1 MPDPPYEG
9 SAMTA
14 LCLDLVLEDCSGR
27 DLHEWL
33 GGAWALL
40 FSNPED
46 FEHQRREKGRW
57 SDGLRE
63 EFEIRAIR
71 ALAVKRDRGQVESSW
86 ISKLSFD
93 ARPVQ
98 LREPS
103 FAAADQVSFAAR
115 ALRGELLTLQSRFV
129 LLIDGSLKR
138 RKVLRYSAG
147 RGAVSVLDLLAA
159 VDLLHRHCPL
169 VRAA

>member
-1 MPDPPYEG
+1 
-9 SAMTA
+9 MTA
-14 LCLDLVLEDCSGR
+14 LCLDLALENCSGR

-33 GGAWALL
+33 DGAWALL

-46 FEHQRREKGRW
+46 FEPQRREKGRW
-57 SDGLRE
+57 LHGLRE
-63 EFEIRAIR
+63 EFGMRAVR
-71 ALAVKRDRGQVESSW
+71 ALAVKRYRGPTESSW
-86 ISKLSFD
+86 IDNLGFD
-93 ARPVQ
+93 PRPVQ

-103 FAAADQVSFAAR
+103 FAAADEVSFAAR

-138 RKVLRYSAG
+138 REVLKYSAG
-147 RGAVSVLDLLAA
+147 RSAVSALDLLAS
-159 VDLLHRHCPL
+159 VDALRRHRPV

>member
-1 MPDPPYEG
+1 
-9 SAMTA
+9 MTA
-14 LCLDLVLEDCSGR
+14 LYLDHVLEDGCGR

-46 FEHQRREKGRW
+46 FDPQRREKGRW
-57 SDGLRE
+57 LDGVRE
-63 EFEIRAIR
+63 EFGMRDVR
-71 ALAVKRDRGQVESSW
+71 ALAVKRDRGPPELSW
-86 ISKLSFD
+86 ITKLSFD
-93 ARPVQ
+93 PRPVQ

-103 FAAADQVSFAAR
+103 FAAADAVSFAAR

-129 LLIDGSLKR
+129 LLIDGCLKR
-138 RKVLRYSAG
+138 REVLKYSAG
-147 RGAVSVLDLLAA
+147 RYAVSVLDLLPAIDA
-159 VDLLHRHCPL
+159 RRRHRPV

>member
-1 MPDPPYEG
+1 
-9 SAMTA
+9 MTA
-14 LCLDLVLEDCSGR
+14 LCLDLVPEDCSGR

-46 FEHQRREKGRW
+46 FEPQRLDKGRW
-57 SDGLRE
+57 LNALRD
-63 EFEIRAIR
+63 EFGMRAVR
-71 ALAVKRDRGQVESSW
+71 ALAVKSDRGQVESSW
-86 ISKLSFD
+86 IGRLSFD

-103 FAAADQVSFAAR
+103 FAAADAVSFAAR

-138 RKVLRYSAG
+138 REVLRYTAG
-147 RGAVSVLDLLAA
+147 RCAVSVLDLLAA
-159 VDLLHRHCPL
+159 VDALRCHRAL